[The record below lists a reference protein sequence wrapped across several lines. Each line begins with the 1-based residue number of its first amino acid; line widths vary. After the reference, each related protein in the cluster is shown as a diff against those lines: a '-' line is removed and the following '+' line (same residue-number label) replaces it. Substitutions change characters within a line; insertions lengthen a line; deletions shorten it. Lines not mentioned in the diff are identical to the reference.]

1 MESFLFSLEI
11 VAPIFIM
18 IVIGFIVRLAK
29 ILTGDSVK
37 HVNKLIFY
45 VLLPL
50 LVFHNIYNTDIAV
63 SFNSDLILFAVIAVL
78 IQFFISLSIVLLSE
92 KDNSRRG
99 VMLQGMFRSNFV
111 LYGIPLST
119 YIYGTEASARASLM
133 IAVIIPVFNILA
145 TIALE
150 MFNGGKP
157 NFFKAF
163 LGIIKNPLII
173 ASALAVL
180 LSVFN
185 IRLPEIVNSTIGTL
199 SAVTTPLAF
208 IALGALIN
216 FKEIGRYIKPTL
228 ITASFKLLIFPA
240 VFLGVA
246 ILFGFR
252 DANLAIL
259 LALIASPVA
268 VSSTAMAQEMGGDE
282 QLAGQ
287 LVFFTAV
294 LSVATIFLFIFLFRY
309 FGYFA

>member
-1 MESFLFSLEI
+1 MENFLFSLEI

-18 IVIGFIVRLAK
+18 IAIGFIVRLTK
-29 ILTGDSVK
+29 VLTGDSVK
-37 HVNKLIFY
+37 HLNKLIFY

-50 LVFHNIYNTDIAV
+50 MIFHNICNTDIALN
-63 SFNSDLILFAVIAVL
+63 FRSDLIIFSVIVVL
-78 IQFFISLSIVLLSE
+78 IQFFVSLSIVLLSE

-111 LYGIPLST
+111 LYGIPLAS
-119 YIYGTEASARASLM
+119 YIYGAEASARASLM
-133 IAVIIPVFNILA
+133 IAIIIPLFNVLA

-163 LGIIKNPLII
+163 IGIIKNPLII
-173 ASALAVL
+173 ASAAAIL

-185 IRLPEIVNSTIGTL
+185 IRLPVIINNTVGTVA
-199 SAVTTPLAF
+199 SITTPLAF
-208 IALGALIN
+208 ISLGALIS
-216 FKEIGRYIKPTL
+216 FKDVGRYIKPTV
-228 ITASFKLLIFPA
+228 ITTLFKLLIFPA
-240 VFLGVA
+240 VFLGAA

-252 DANLAIL
+252 DENLAIL
-259 LALIASPVA
+259 LAIVASPVA
-268 VSSTAMAQEMGGDE
+268 VGSIAMAQEMGGDE

-287 LVFFTAV
+287 LVFFSSL
-294 LSVATIFLFIFLFRY
+294 LSIVTIFLFIFLFRY